1 MNLIPDFLPR
11 DVAPPT
17 RALAASGAV
26 TSAPVPSA
34 DDLDSSEDAEGK
46 QNGDAMQ
53 L

>member
-1 MNLIPDFLPR
+1 M
-11 DVAPPT
+11 APPT
-17 RALAASGAV
+17 QALAAAAGAV

-34 DDLDSSEDAEGK
+34 DDLDRSEETEGK